1 MGEIGWV
8 GEGETVMVHGEGS
21 RIKQWKQENCACEAT
36 MKLLDK
42 EKENDVLSVCVFC
55 PAV

>member
-1 MGEIGWV
+1 M

-21 RIKQWKQENCACEAT
+21 QIKQWKQENCACEAT

-42 EKENDVLSVCVFC
+42 EKENDVLSVCVFF